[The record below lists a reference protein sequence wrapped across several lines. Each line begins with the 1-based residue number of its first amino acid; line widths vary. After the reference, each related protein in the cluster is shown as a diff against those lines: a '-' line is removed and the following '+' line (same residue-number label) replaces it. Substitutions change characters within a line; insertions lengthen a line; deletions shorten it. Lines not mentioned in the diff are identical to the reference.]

1 MAEPAPRLPQ
11 AASKS
16 ASGSLFNTRE
26 ELDSTRTTELVLALC
41 GPIGSDIH
49 KVGEKLQELLKRD
62 FGYPYCE
69 IIRLSEIIREQSKGA
84 QIPTDEYEKLKRLI
98 ELGDELRQKHGN
110 GVLAEI
116 AVGKIAYARR
126 QAERSTSQ
134 TTHQAR
140 RVCHIIDSIK
150 NQEELD
156 ILRAVY
162 GDMVYFVGVFSSV
175 EVRVKNLE
183 KRPMT
188 PDKIWELI
196 DKDSGEEFSYGQTVR
211 NTFPQADFFLR
222 TEFNNDAE
230 IESKVERFLHLIL
243 NSRVLTPSFAEQAMY
258 AAASAAGNSACL
270 SRQVG
275 AALTDAAGEI
285 ISIGWNDVP
294 KFGGGLYG
302 ADPADDP
309 TGKNDQRCWNREGG
323 LCYNDQYKRL
333 TAESLVAKL
342 VKEKFIDVTK
352 SEDAIKCI
360 LEDSQLKDLIEFSRS
375 IHAEMHAIIVGC
387 KLGGDRVRGG
397 KLFTTTYPCHSCA
410 RHIVDAGISEVYYI
424 EPYRKSLATKLHDDS
439 ITENEKDTS
448 RVVLL
453 PYNGVAP
460 SKYLKLFRMTPDSR
474 KKNGKMIKID
484 FREASPRFEKR
495 LEAFPK
501 LEAMIVEGLV
511 RKKLIP
517 ETNEQ
522 QKQEA
527 PKAKETNVVNIA
539 ETQL

>member
-1 MAEPAPRLPQ
+1 MAESAPRIN
-11 AASKS
+11 AAVPEKK
-16 ASGSLFNTRE
+16 SGSVFNTRE
-26 ELDSTRTTELVLALC
+26 EIDSTKTSELVLALC

-49 KVGEKLQELLKRD
+49 TVAKKLQDLLKRD
-62 FGYPYCE
+62 FGYEYCQ
-69 IIRLSEIIREQSKGA
+69 IIRLSEIIREHSKGA
-84 QIPTDEYEKLKRLI
+84 VIPATEYEKLKTLI
-98 ELGDELRQKHGN
+98 ELGDDLRGKHGN
-110 GVLAEI
+110 GILAEI
-116 AVGKIAYARR
+116 AVGKIAFARR
-126 QAERSTSQ
+126 QAERKA
-134 TTHQAR
+134 TTTVHQDR

-162 GDMVYFVGVFSSV
+162 GDMVYFVGVFASL
-175 EVRVKNLE
+175 EVRVKHLE
-183 KRPMT
+183 KRPMKT
-188 PDKIWELI
+188 DKIWELI
-196 DKDSGEEFSYGQTVR
+196 DRDSGEEFSNGQTVR

-222 TEFNNDAE
+222 TEFDNDAE
-230 IESKVERFLHLIL
+230 VESKVERFLHLIL

-275 AALTDAAGEI
+275 AALTDASGEI

-302 ADPADDP
+302 ASPSDDP
-309 TGKNDQRCWNREGG
+309 TGRNDQRCWNREGG

-333 TAESLVAKL
+333 TAESLVAEL
-342 VKEKFIDVTK
+342 VKGKFIDSTK
-352 SEDAIKCI
+352 AGEAVNCI
-360 LEDSQLKDLIEFSRS
+360 LRDSQLKDLIEFSRS
-375 IHAEMHAIIVGC
+375 VHAEMHAIIVGC
-387 KLGGDRVRGG
+387 KLGGNRVAGG

-439 ITENEKDTS
+439 ITENEKDEA
-448 RVVLL
+448 RVVLR
-453 PYNGVAP
+453 PYDGVAP

-474 KKNGKMIKID
+474 KTDGKMIRIE

-511 RKKLIP
+511 RRKLIAE
-517 ETNEQ
+517 ETDAQ
-522 QKQEA
+522 PKQEA
-527 PKAKETNVVNIA
+527 QT
-539 ETQL
+539 T